1 MKDYKARSGPKGRK
15 PAKKNP
21 SASGL
26 GLSGRFGRPGLGNSH
41 PVTEADRSWPIRLLH
56 GIASSIGLSSLRK
69 FHRGHL
75 LLLAWS
81 LCAGWLAMG
90 LIAGGVALWRSPLES
105 VMLEGNQR
113 LEGQALLK
121 LGGLRVGLDMRRADP
136 FDVARSIVAHP
147 HIATADVRRL
157 YPGRLMIRIRERV
170 PQFEVR
176 LESGK
181 TAIVDGDS
189 VVLSLFEAGKRAEG
203 KSSGLPLVGGVEEKG
218 VIGKAL
224 TSPVLAR
231 ARRIFGVMERIGF
244 SEMGR
249 VEVNGKMPFQS
260 QVTFPGGQR
269 LLLPEKGME
278 QAIQLFRR
286 LITGNPELFEGKAV
300 IDLSGVTEGSR
311 GRIVLSPRLP
321 NKR

>member
-1 MKDYKARSGPKGRK
+1 MKDYKARSGQKGRK
-15 PAKKNP
+15 PAKKHP
-21 SASGL
+21 SNSSL
-26 GLSGRFGRPGLGNSH
+26 GISGRSGRSGRANST
-41 PVTEADRSWPIRLLH
+41 PVTEPGRSRPIRLVRS
-56 GIASSIGLSSLRK
+56 AAASIGLSSLQKLR
-69 FHRGHL
+69 RRHL
-75 LLLAWS
+75 PMLAWS

-105 VMLEGNQR
+105 VILEGNQR

-121 LGGLRVGLDMRRADP
+121 LGGLRAGLAMRQADP
-136 FDVARSIVAHP
+136 FAVARSIAAHP
-147 HIATADVRRL
+147 RIATADVRRL
-157 YPGRLMIRIRERV
+157 YPGRLMIRIRERI

-181 TAIVDGDS
+181 TAIVDRDS
-189 VVLSLFEAGKRAEG
+189 VVLALFEARKGANAKF
-203 KSSGLPLVGGVEEKG
+203 SGLPLVGGVEEKG

-231 ARRIFGVMERIGF
+231 ARRIIGVMERIGF

-269 LLLPEKGME
+269 LLLPERHME
-278 QAIQLFRR
+278 QAINMFRR
-286 LITGNPELFEGKAV
+286 LITGNPKLFEGKAI
-300 IDLSGVTEGSR
+300 IDLSGLTEGVR
-311 GRIVLSPRLP
+311 GRIVLSPP
-321 NKR
+321 DAK